1 MRFELFGNGGN
12 DNLITY
18 NSEKLVLLETFLVY
32 PDFYQS
38 VMFYTGIDVK
48 CRVLAI
54 LGVTCIASFH
64 YYLNRYEFILVDC
77 DWFEVCKNCT
87 DNNSGK

>member
-32 PDFYQS
+32 PDFY
-38 VMFYTGIDVK
+38 
-48 CRVLAI
+48 
-54 LGVTCIASFH
+54 
-64 YYLNRYEFILVDC
+64 
-77 DWFEVCKNCT
+77 
-87 DNNSGK
+87 